1 MAAMPRLNRILLVLA
16 AVAVLAVVPAAANAD
31 GPTAQAAKRC
41 GVGNTRGFGPTYL
54 LSLSVRGTS
63 CRNGRRLVRSYYNCR
78 KRNGGRDGH
87 CGRTLGYRCS
97 ERRFNKS
104 RVSFD
109 ASVRCKKGG
118 RRINHKY
125 TQFT

>member
-1 MAAMPRLNRILLVLA
+1 MRRLTRILTLLVAIAILA
-16 AVAVLAVVPAAANAD
+16 ALPATSTAD
-31 GPTAQAAKRC
+31 GPRAQASKGC

-54 LSLSVRGTS
+54 LSLRVSGTS
-63 CRNGRRLVRSYYNCR
+63 CRNGRTLVRSYYNCR
-78 KRNGGRDGH
+78 KRNGGRKGH
-87 CGRTLGYRCS
+87 CSRTLGYSCS

-109 ASVRCKKGG
+109 ASVKCKKRG

>member
-1 MAAMPRLNRILLVLA
+1 MAAVLVASL
-16 AVAVLAVVPAAANAD
+16 AVAAP
-31 GPTAQAAKRC
+31 AQAAKRC

-78 KRNGGRDGH
+78 KRNGGRKGH